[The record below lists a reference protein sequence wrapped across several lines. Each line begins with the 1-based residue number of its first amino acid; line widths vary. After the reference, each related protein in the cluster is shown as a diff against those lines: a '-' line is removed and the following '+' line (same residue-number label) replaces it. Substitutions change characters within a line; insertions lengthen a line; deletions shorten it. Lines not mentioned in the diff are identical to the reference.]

1 MDYMS
6 VGNDSRASMN
16 LDMGDIYDKEET
28 FDEISNPL
36 VSSDDDASLSTI
48 NSMSSEITS
57 PFHNKAMDK
66 TVEDSF
72 VEEHEHK
79 DEVKDDAK
87 EVDIMNDHEIGFEQ
101 KEEDFKTR
109 ISFEPKLEIAKVSSS
124 LLREVR
130 EHSDEIRELYMTK
143 YKMNTM

>member
-1 MDYMS
+1 
-6 VGNDSRASMN
+6 VGDDSRASMN

-57 PFHNKAMDK
+57 PFHNKPMDK

-72 VEEHEHK
+72 EEHEHK

-87 EVDIMNDHEIGFEQ
+87 EVDIMNDHKIGFEQ
-101 KEEDFKTR
+101 KDEDFKTR

-130 EHSDEIRELYMTK
+130 DHSDEIRELYMRRYQK
-143 YKMNTM
+143 NNH